1 MRILVFVTDDGNS
14 PEGTGPVLYL
24 RDSPEASL
32 PPHPRS
38 LEWRY
43 FATMDS
49 EDELVADRRPEL
61 LARLAQRQPYLC
73 PELIVGRRAASFQW
87 EPQEEQS

>member
-1 MRILVFVTDDGNS
+1 MLVFVTDDGTS

-24 RDSPEASL
+24 RDSPESSL

-38 LEWRY
+38 FEWRY

-49 EDELVADRRPEL
+49 DDGLVADQRLEI
-61 LARLAQRQPYLC
+61 LARLAQRQPYLSD
-73 PELIVGRRAASFQW
+73 ELIVGRRAASFQW
-87 EPQEEQS
+87 EPQEEQ